1 MIIQWRAI
9 KIRARSPPRKK
20 EKKKKRTQD
29 IQKNISNC
37 GPQTIP
43 IIKDK

>member
-20 EKKKKRTQD
+20 EKKKTQD

>member
-20 EKKKKRTQD
+20 EKKKNTRHPKKYQ
-29 IQKNISNC
+29 QLWSPNHPNYK
-37 GPQTIP
+37 G
-43 IIKDK
+43 